1 MRRISLKRK
10 EQLKQYNKAKQELF
24 LDDLK
29 AGKLFCFF
37 SNIRIRIPEEMRDE
51 PDDILASMIEVH
63 HINGERE
70 NEHLFD
76 MEQMQPVIRTYHS
89 MYHSLP
95 SKALLKLSWYQGYL
109 SRIKISHP
117 DLYEKEMTKH
127 EK

>member
-51 PDDILASMIEVH
+51 PDDILSAMIEVH

-76 MEQMQPVIRTYHS
+76 REQMKPVIRTYHS

-95 SKALLKLSWYQGYL
+95 SKALLKLSCIRDILAG
-109 SRIKISHP
+109 
-117 DLYEKEMTKH
+117 
-127 EK
+127 